1 MPRAS
6 NPTDRIISPRGA
18 RGRLRLAPTAPA
30 RPLPGAAGVVRGI
43 VEQSYSLDAL
53 RASIARCAHA
63 DDAHF
68 LVAETAGRIVG
79 FLHYDC
85 ERAEPE
91 LHRIYLDTAEK
102 RKGIGSLLLGELHAR
117 LGAGAS
123 YILMV
128 IADNHPAVAFYR
140 RRGLVEQARVDEV
153 EKYTAPSTPT
163 SPTSSPP
170 THAATPIPTLTS
182 QIRAKGGERLRLF

>member
-102 RKGIGSLLLGELHAR
+102 RKGIGSLLLGELHRGWAPAR
-117 LGAGAS
+117 A
-123 YILMV
+123 
-128 IADNHPAVAFYR
+128 
-140 RRGLVEQARVDEV
+140 
-153 EKYTAPSTPT
+153 T
-163 SPTSSPP
+163 S
-170 THAATPIPTLTS
+170 
-182 QIRAKGGERLRLF
+182 